1 MSVLVD
7 IIIGAI
13 SEANAVSQLF
23 IRQSMMNIELRY
35 NGQVWL
41 TRDLAPV
48 SQRIRNQLQNLL
60 FALRTMI
67 RTQPD
72 NLYRDQSIVLSLCE
86 QNNLIGWQSGHV
98 VFSYGINV
106 TDVNWVDPVT
116 IHVQSFIPAFQL
128 AYHAAC
134 G

>member
-1 MSVLVD
+1 MID
-7 IIIGAI
+7 IITGAI
-13 SEANAVSQLF
+13 VEANSVSQLF
-23 IRQSMMNIELRY
+23 IRQAILNTELQF

-72 NLYRDQSIVLSLCE
+72 RLYQDQSVILSLCE
-86 QNNLIGWQSGHV
+86 QFNLIGWQSGHV
-98 VFSYGINV
+98 VFSTGMKKHFKTGNFQYCYYCF
-106 TDVNWVDPVT
+106 
-116 IHVQSFIPAFQL
+116 SIPIVV
-128 AYHAAC
+128 YVSC
-134 G
+134 SM

>member
-1 MSVLVD
+1 M
-7 IIIGAI
+7 
-13 SEANAVSQLF
+13 EANSVSQLF
-23 IRQSMMNIELRY
+23 IRQAMMNTELRY

-72 NLYRDQSIVLSLCE
+72 RLYQDQSIILSLCE
-86 QNNLIGWQSGHV
+86 QFDLIGWQSGHV
-98 VFSYGINV
+98 VFSAGMEKV
-106 TDVNWVDPVT
+106 
-116 IHVQSFIPAFQL
+116 
-128 AYHAAC
+128 
-134 G
+134 

>member
-13 SEANAVSQLF
+13 AEANTVSQLF

-72 NLYRDQSIVLSLCE
+72 NLYRDQSIILSLCE

-98 VFSYGINV
+98 VFSYGMNDIQSHKINYRSCL
-106 TDVNWVDPVT
+106 T
-116 IHVQSFIPAFQL
+116 
-128 AYHAAC
+128 
-134 G
+134 